1 MDPLIFRGKTWR
13 ISFLPFSVRKRSAAW
28 VLSSFHNVRHR
39 LILSQN
45 PRNVNLIFVS
55 FFFSFPGNFKNRT
68 DDFLHLFQNRD
79 SLSETFLFP
88 AGFVLMSLVLSL
100 SPPTQP
106 SSISL
111 VSSAFLSIFAL
122 SQPFVSFLLSVTVF
136 SALFSS
142 QLFFFPVH
150 SSAVLLF
157 FSVLSAPVP
166 FSFFSSFFHSLTAAP
181 AFFSGT
187 PKR

>member
-1 MDPLIFRGKTWR
+1 MDPLIFRGRTWR

-55 FFFSFPGNFKNRT
+55 FFFSFPGNFKIEPT
-68 DDFLHLFQNRD
+68 IFLHLFQNRD
-79 SLSETFLFP
+79 SLSETFSFSGCFRSDVFSSVSF
-88 AGFVLMSLVLSL
+88 ASDSAVFNFSGFVCFSVDFCSFVAVRVF
-100 SPPTQP
+100 
-106 SSISL
+106 SSICNSFFCPFFFASVL
-111 VSSAFLSIFAL
+111 FSGSFFCCTAFFLRSFC
-122 SQPFVSFLLSVTVF
+122 SCTFFFLLF
-136 SALFSS
+136 
-142 QLFFFPVH
+142 
-150 SSAVLLF
+150 
-157 FSVLSAPVP
+157 
-166 FSFFSSFFHSLTAAP
+166 FFHSLTAAP